1 MNIEKNTQREKHKGG
16 HKSQSATD
24 KTKVGHNSRSEGKP
38 PQNAVKKNAVKKNRR
53 SKSRNAGKPRH
64 GKARPENTGTQKPVS
79 NNIYSAIDLGTNN
92 CRLLVA
98 RQTETGFRVIDSFS
112 RIVRLGEGL
121 SRDGTLSVDA
131 IDRTIEAL
139 NICVSKVQRRGVTH
153 MRNVATQACREAKNC
168 DEFIERVEK
177 EVRIKLHIIDPKE
190 EARLAVLGCKALL
203 DKKYRKA
210 IVFDIGGGSTELIW
224 VKISRRGYP
233 EIIDWMS
240 IPFGVVNLSEK
251 YGTLEKVSDADY
263 AEMKQTIANA
273 IEVFGEKNNIQEEV
287 ARDKVQLLGTSGT
300 ITTLTS
306 MHLELESYD
315 RSRVDGA
322 WVKSSQIKALCEQ
335 LSKLDYGERVA
346 LKSIGQDRADL
357 VVAGCA
363 ILEVIMELWPIDRI
377 RVADRGIREGMLLD
391 MMEENKPQ
399 PQHRQK
405 RRFGRKGQGKKTPQH
420 DKSRD
425 VRGAST

>member
-1 MNIEKNTQREKHKGG
+1 MNIEKNTQKEKHREG

-24 KTKVGHNSRSEGKP
+24 KAKVTHNSQPEGKP
-38 PQNAVKKNAVKKNRR
+38 EKNVVKKNRWR
-53 SKSRNAGKPRH
+53 KTRNVGKPH
-64 GKARPENTGTQKPVS
+64 PGKARPKNSSTQKSIS

-98 RQTETGFRVIDSFS
+98 QQTETGFRVIDSFS

-121 SRDGTLSVDA
+121 SRDGTLSVNA

-224 VKISRRGYP
+224 VKISRRGNP

-251 YGTLEKVSDADY
+251 YGTLEKVSDTNY
-263 AEMKQTIANA
+263 AEMKQTIVNA
-273 IEVFGEKNNIQEEV
+273 IKVFGEKNNIQEEV
-287 ARDKVQLLGTSGT
+287 ARGKIQLLGTSGT

-306 MHLELESYD
+306 MHLELETYD

-322 WVKSSQIKALCEQ
+322 WVKSNQIKELCEQ
-335 LSKLDYGERVA
+335 LSKLNYDQRVA

-363 ILEVIMELWPIDRI
+363 ILEAIMELWPIDRI

-391 MMEENKPQ
+391 MMEKNKPQ
-399 PQHRQK
+399 PQHGQR
-405 RRFGRKGQGKKTPQH
+405 RRFDRRGQGKKTPQH
-420 DKSRD
+420 GAKRT
-425 VRGAST
+425 VRESST